1 MKQRTFYPAILVV
14 CLSALVIY
22 GCGSDEK
29 EPEKPTVAPST
40 TEESTLSTEELL
52 GSWDITSINNQA
64 PDVFVDEVF
73 NGEEPDLEDRPKTS
87 IGSFYAVFEENQT
100 WHLNLE
106 MQMSDFPEDPNKD
119 DPVNAARIEMTG
131 KWSGQYSAEGSEL
144 TLTINDT
151 DVIITTNPTDLFE
164 TLFEVSEMSAQQE
177 MTGKFASQV
186 LLPFAKTIVTPE
198 GDKLELQSNV
208 TPNAWMILEKQ

>member
-1 MKQRTFYPAILVV
+1 MLIIGMFGFGMF
-14 CLSALVIY
+14 
-22 GCGSDEK
+22 GCGGDED
-29 EPEKPTVAPST
+29 EPEKSPVDPST
-40 TEESTLSTEELL
+40 TEEPMLSTEELL

-64 PDVFVDEVF
+64 PDVFVDEVL
-73 NGEEPDLEDRPKTS
+73 NGEEPDLEDRPETS
-87 IGSFYAVFEENQT
+87 ISSFYAVFEDNQT

-119 DPVNAARIEMTG
+119 DPENAAKIEMTG

-177 MTGKFASQV
+177 MTDKLASQV

-198 GDKLELQSNV
+198 GDKLKLQSNV